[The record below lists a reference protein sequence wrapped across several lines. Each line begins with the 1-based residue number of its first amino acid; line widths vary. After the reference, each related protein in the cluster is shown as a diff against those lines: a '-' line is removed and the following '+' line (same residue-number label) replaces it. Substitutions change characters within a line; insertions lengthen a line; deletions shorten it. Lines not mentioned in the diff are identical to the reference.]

1 MNAKRAG
8 EALLVVVAARR
19 WKRFRKAAT
28 VLQGIPVLGIVHFY
42 SWLLGGVRSGSM
54 GDEIKGLGM
63 RSGDGGGGKKRGE
76 GGMLAG
82 RAVQPTSLPV
92 DVAGKLFSNDKTHF
106 MKLCLG
112 RHSGIYIIV

>member
-1 MNAKRAG
+1 MTF
-8 EALLVVVAARR
+8 VV
-19 WKRFRKAAT
+19 FRC
-28 VLQGIPVLGIVHFY
+28 
-42 SWLLGGVRSGSM
+42 
-54 GDEIKGLGM
+54 
-63 RSGDGGGGKKRGE
+63 SGDGGGGKQRGE